1 MLKPYE
7 LSLDLAVSLDKEVP
21 ATTGQVW
28 DVLVAS
34 RDGDL
39 EKVKRLVDQCPALIY
54 AQYNYTPP
62 IHFAVREGHTEL
74 VGYLLDNGA
83 HAPEYKTYPFS
94 DTLSMVASDRGFD
107 GIVELLADYAAHPE
121 RQRFEGDNGGID
133 YQHSDETVE
142 FQRSIAQH
150 RHGHV
155 AAMLDKN
162 PGLVLD
168 PLIFWGEGVLCR
180 SANDPDTEML
190 ELLVTRGAK
199 VPKMS
204 KWGRAYYF
212 KHYPIA
218 KYLIDHGMDANH
230 TTWHHVTMLHDMA
243 QEGDIAK
250 AELLLDH
257 GAEINALEE
266 EYCSTPIGLAARWGD
281 TEMVEFLLK
290 KGADPVKAAAPWATP
305 REWAR
310 KKGHAEIERLVA

>member
-1 MLKPYE
+1 MLRPYE
-7 LSLDLAVSLDKEVP
+7 LSLDLLVSLSDEER
-21 ATTGQVW
+21 TRTGQVW
-28 DVLVAS
+28 EVLVAS
-34 RDGDL
+34 RDGAL
-39 EKVKRLVDQCPALIY
+39 EKVKQLVDECPGLIY

-74 VGYLLDNGA
+74 VRYLLDNGA
-83 HAPEYKTYPFS
+83 HAPGYKTYPFN
-94 DTLSMVASDRGFD
+94 DTLSTVAADRGFD
-107 GIVELLADYAAHPE
+107 EVVELLDDYTAHPE

-133 YQHSDETVE
+133 YQHSDETVD

-150 RHGHV
+150 RHERV
-155 AAMLDKN
+155 AELLDKN
-162 PGLVLD
+162 HELVHD

-180 SANDPDTEML
+180 SANDPDPRML
-190 ELLVTRGAK
+190 ELLVSRGAR

-218 KYLIDHGMDANH
+218 KYLMEHGMDANH

-257 GAEINALEE
+257 GADIDALEK
-266 EYCSTPIGLAARWGD
+266 EYCSTPLGLAARWGN

-290 KGADPVKAAAPWATP
+290 RGADPGKAAAPWATP
-305 REWAR
+305 LAWAR
-310 KKGHAEIERLVA
+310 QKGHGDIERLLE